1 MPGTDTDLSESL
13 DSLRYLVAVPG
24 GFASAFPDTDE
35 QMLTQVLMDAFAEAQ
50 LMGVFTR
57 HRIDEDGIVTPG
69 LSPGEISLVTLFAGV
84 RLMRSTL
91 INTPMSVTYK
101 AGSAEYST
109 TQSSSVLRDILAD
122 LIAQKKAIL
131 DLLATGGTTG
141 GAQAFYM
148 ADQYLARVMG
158 YGEAV
163 AGW

>member
-1 MPGTDTDLSESL
+1 MPADTDLSESL

-24 GFASAFPDTDE
+24 GFTGSFPDTTED
-35 QMLTQVLMDAFAEAQ
+35 MLIQVLSDAFAEAQ
-50 LMGVFTR
+50 LMGVFTQYE
-57 HRIDEDGIVTPG
+57 IDEDGIISPG
-69 LSPGEISLVTLFAGV
+69 LTPGEISLVTLFAAV

-131 DLLATGGTTG
+131 DLLADGGTAA
-141 GAQAFYM
+141 GARAFYM
-148 ADQYLARVMG
+148 ADQYLARVCG
-158 YGEAV
+158 YGEIV
-163 AGW
+163 VGW